1 VQHMTLKASA
11 LTTDLGQFTALVST
25 ADVDREGDVV
35 LPSAFRHTV
44 ERWQQSEKMIPLHW
58 DHGTQP
64 EDIIGHVD
72 PARMAVQSNGL
83 VVGGRVDLDTDRG
96 QQVWRLL
103 KSNTIGFSF
112 GFVMNQSH
120 TRSDGVREISS
131 VDLYEITATYRPTN
145 DRTRVLSTKSAG
157 ADLGL
162 SDVLGL
168 DPHVL
173 GLKSLDDPAE
183 ERILIRSR
191 DGGTEWIRVSEQ
203 PWWEELE
210 AKKLREYERKAM
222 PVQIAR
228 FEV

>member
-131 VDLYEITATYRPTN
+131 VDLYEITATFRPTN
-145 DRTRVLSTKSAG
+145 DRTRVLSTKGTG

-162 SDVLGL
+162 GDILGL
-168 DPHVL
+168 DPRTL
-173 GLKSLDDPAE
+173 GLKALDPAD
-183 ERILIRSR
+183 RLITIATR
-191 DGGTEWIRVSEQ
+191 DGRAQVVRAGDEF
-203 PWWEELE
+203 WWEVDARKALAEW
-210 AKKLREYERKAM
+210 ERKNR
-222 PVQIAR
+222 PVMVKT
-228 FEV
+228 FEC

>member
-112 GFVMNQSH
+112 GFVMNRSH

-162 SDVLGL
+162 ADILGL
-168 DPHVL
+168 DPRTL
-173 GLKSLDDPAE
+173 GLKSLDPAD
-183 ERILIRSR
+183 RLITIADR
-191 DGGTEWIRVSEQ
+191 DGTPKVVRAGAET
-203 PWWEELE
+203 WWE
-210 AKKLREYERKAM
+210 RDERKALAKSR
-222 PVQIAR
+222 PVMVKT
-228 FEV
+228 FEL